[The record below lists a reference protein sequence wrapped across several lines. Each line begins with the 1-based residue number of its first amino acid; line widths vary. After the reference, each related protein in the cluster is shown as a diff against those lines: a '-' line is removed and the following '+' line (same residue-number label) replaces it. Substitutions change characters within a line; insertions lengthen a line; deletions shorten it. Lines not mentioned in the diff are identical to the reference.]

1 MLPLFWCLL
10 FSAASSVFQRLFCSR
25 VLQLC
30 LYGQFFNLQY
40 SALVVYVR
48 FIMFFVFARSFSLL
62 SYPFV
67 FEKLPDVRFVA
78 FFIALLHPLLLVLCF
93 DLRSFVHPRQLLFV
107 LCNRRRCTKHVGIIL
122 FVVFRSSWDESR
134 AGVIGFDHYFDF
146 SVDLCQ
152 SVHSPTSTGTVTFFI
167 SDKRFMSPVFPS
179 AGGCALPSC

>member
-1 MLPLFWCLL
+1 MIDTEDIGARSFSKQRSLAATAPDAAVVLMS
-10 FSAASSVFQRLFCSR
+10 SAASSVFHRLFCSR

-30 LYGQFFNLQY
+30 LYGQLFNLQY

-122 FVVFRSSWDESR
+122 FVVFRSS
-134 AGVIGFDHYFDF
+134 
-146 SVDLCQ
+146 
-152 SVHSPTSTGTVTFFI
+152 
-167 SDKRFMSPVFPS
+167 
-179 AGGCALPSC
+179 

>member
-1 MLPLFWCLL
+1 M

-30 LYGQFFNLQY
+30 LYGQLFNLQY

-122 FVVFRSSWDESR
+122 FVVFRSS
-134 AGVIGFDHYFDF
+134 
-146 SVDLCQ
+146 
-152 SVHSPTSTGTVTFFI
+152 
-167 SDKRFMSPVFPS
+167 
-179 AGGCALPSC
+179 